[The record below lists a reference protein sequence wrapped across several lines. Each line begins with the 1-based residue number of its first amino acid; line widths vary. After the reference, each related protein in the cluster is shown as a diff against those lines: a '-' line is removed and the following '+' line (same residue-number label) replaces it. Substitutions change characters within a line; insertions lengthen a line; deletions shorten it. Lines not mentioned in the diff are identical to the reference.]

1 MHVICVD
8 DEKPAL
14 DNFRLTVASFLD
26 IESLKL
32 FQDGV
37 SALAWAKE
45 HPVDTAF
52 LDMEMPG
59 IHGLALALQL
69 KEINENIHIV
79 FLTAYRQYALEA
91 FGVGAIG
98 YVLKPY
104 SRIDIR
110 KELDKA
116 SLIRQKPLHRVTI
129 QTIPTFFVSVAGHPL
144 HLRREKVIELFA
156 LLVDRGEKGIT
167 TGEGIACLWP
177 ERSSDVNTQALF
189 RVTYKRLADALEE
202 AGIGDIIA
210 TQGNRRFLRT
220 NQVDGDLYRILCGDV
235 QTAKRYAGEYLSEY
249 SWAEER
255 NAQLYRML
263 LSKE

>member
-32 FQDGV
+32 FRDGV

-79 FLTAYRQYALEA
+79 FLNAYRQYALE
-91 FGVGAIG
+91 VP
-98 YVLKPY
+98 LC
-104 SRIDIR
+104 
-110 KELDKA
+110 L
-116 SLIRQKPLHRVTI
+116 SL
-129 QTIPTFFVSVAGHPL
+129 
-144 HLRREKVIELFA
+144 
-156 LLVDRGEKGIT
+156 
-167 TGEGIACLWP
+167 
-177 ERSSDVNTQALF
+177 
-189 RVTYKRLADALEE
+189 
-202 AGIGDIIA
+202 
-210 TQGNRRFLRT
+210 
-220 NQVDGDLYRILCGDV
+220 
-235 QTAKRYAGEYLSEY
+235 
-249 SWAEER
+249 
-255 NAQLYRML
+255 
-263 LSKE
+263 